1 MHTTPHKNKPFSGTP
16 ATLSTFCPLS
26 GPFGRRGAGLAGY
39 RVGRVLSS
47 PQRDELR
54 FMRLSG
60 GVSGVG
66 GLIAGARK
74 SGRG

>member
-26 GPFGRRGAGLAGY
+26 GPFGGRGACVAGY
-39 RVGRVLSS
+39 RVRRVLSN

-60 GVSGVG
+60 GVSGVDG
-66 GLIAGARK
+66 VTACVK
-74 SGRG
+74 ESGRG